1 MDEVRLDIAEVASGE
16 VLAGKYRIEQ
26 KLGEGGMGVV
36 YAATHLALDQ
46 PVAIKLLRT
55 EMASHPEVAERFQRE
70 ARAAAMIKSEH
81 VARVLDVSTLDSGE
95 PYMVMEY
102 LEGRDLEK
110 TLEEDGPLTVAR
122 AASVIVEACHPLAE
136 AHAQGIVHRDL
147 KPANLFL
154 AKQPG
159 GRMVLKVLDFGI
171 SKATKDSKKLTATS
185 VIMGTPYYMSP
196 EQIRTASDV
205 DARSD
210 VWALGVILY
219 ELVSGTLPFVGDNA
233 ASIIAAISMDAAI
246 PLRQVAPGAPDGL
259 ARICDKCLLKDR
271 DYRYRDVGELARA
284 LLPFTIDGDASKERV
299 AQIER
304 VLGRSGEDPALGTAE
319 TLRPPSL
326 VDAEERA
333 ERPALITA
341 VANVPKLAEP
351 AKGVDATRPGLPSP
365 KEDHGTVS
373 GVSTIAT
380 VAPEKRTRS
389 ATVALTLVATVA
401 AVATLAFVMRKTS
414 DAARSGVDPAASS
427 VVPVVSVVPVATA
440 PLGLPSGS
448 PPATA
453 TTALLP
459 LASASAQAA
468 PSTKPTV
475 KVATPP
481 RPSQVA
487 SAPPPPSASPTPNI
501 HTMSGLK

>member
-1 MDEVRLDIAEVASGE
+1 VDEVRLDIAEVASGE
-16 VLAGKYRIEQ
+16 VLAGKYRIER

-46 PVAIKLLRT
+46 PVALKLLRT

-81 VARVLDVSTLDSGE
+81 VARVLDVSILDSGE

-246 PLRQVAPGAPDGL
+246 PLRQVAPGAPEGL

-284 LLPFTIDGDASKERV
+284 LLPFTLDGDASKERV

-304 VLGRSGEDPALGTAE
+304 ILGRSGEDPALGTAE

-333 ERPALITA
+333 ERPALVTA

-351 AKGVDATRPGLPSP
+351 AKGVDATPPGLRAPQ
-365 KEDHGTVS
+365 EDHGTVS
-373 GVSTIAT
+373 GVSTRAPM
-380 VAPEKRTRS
+380 VPEKRTRR
-389 ATVALTLVATVA
+389 ATVALTLVAIFA
-401 AVATLAFVMRKTS
+401 AVSTLAFVMRKN
-414 DAARSGVDPAASS
+414 AEPVRSGVEPAASS
-427 VVPVVSVVPVATA
+427 VVSVAPVVTAPLSLPSATLLAATA
-440 PLGLPSGS
+440 P
-448 PPATA
+448 
-453 TTALLP
+453 TTLLP
-459 LASASAQAA
+459 LASASAPA
-468 PSTKPTV
+468 PSTKPPV
-475 KVATPP
+475 KLATPP